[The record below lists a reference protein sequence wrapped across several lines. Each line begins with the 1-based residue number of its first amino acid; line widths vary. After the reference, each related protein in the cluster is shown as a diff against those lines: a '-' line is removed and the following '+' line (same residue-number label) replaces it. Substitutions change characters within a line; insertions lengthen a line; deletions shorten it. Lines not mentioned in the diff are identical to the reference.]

1 MVNLAKKIKSEIQ
14 QDEYE
19 EATGEYEENDEPVAD
34 IPGFEGTMEALDD
47 ISIRDLF
54 PPGSEL
60 GDEEEMDIDSLLD
73 KISDTGMESLTPKEL
88 QFLKDQ

>member
-1 MVNLAKKIKSEIQ
+1 M
-14 QDEYE
+14 
-19 EATGEYEENDEPVAD
+19 
-34 IPGFEGTMEALDD
+34 LDD
-47 ISIRDLF
+47 INVKDLF

-73 KISDTGMESLTPKEL
+73 KISDTGMESLTPEEL